1 MPIYSNSRISCFE
14 TCPLQY
20 KFAYIDRIER
30 DKEAIETFLGSR
42 FHETMELLYKDLKC
56 KIRTLKEL
64 TDYFDSQ
71 WDKEWAD
78 EIAITKKGR
87 TKEDYKNLG
96 KRFVEDYYKRY
107 HPFNQ
112 GRVLGLEKE
121 IFIDLKGDGKY
132 KLRGFIDRLVQL
144 EDGTYEIH
152 DYKTSGSIPS
162 QKDIDEDRQLAL
174 YQIAI
179 ENTWNDV
186 KHTRLVW
193 HYVAFDKEMSS
204 TRAKGQLEQLKK
216 DTANLIDQIEATK
229 EFLPVETGL
238 CNWCSYQNLCPKKKH
253 LYKVDHLPVNEY
265 LKDDGVK
272 LTNTFAKLIS
282 KKKECQGEIDKIDEE
297 IDKLKEAVIK
307 YAKKEGIEVIKGS
320 DNKLK
325 ISEKQKISSPPKGS
339 AERKELEQV
348 LRDINKWDEVSDL
361 DPYAIEKAINEA
373 KWDKKIVKKIKKF
386 LSIETKTS
394 VSLSKL
400 QDKEK

>member
-1 MPIYSNSRISCFE
+1 M
-14 TCPLQY
+14 
-20 KFAYIDRIER
+20 
-30 DKEAIETFLGSR
+30 
-42 FHETMELLYKDLKC
+42 
-56 KIRTLKEL
+56 
-64 TDYFDSQ
+64 
-71 WDKEWAD
+71 
-78 EIAITKKGR
+78 
-87 TKEDYKNLG
+87 
-96 KRFVEDYYKRY
+96 
-107 HPFNQ
+107 
-112 GRVLGLEKE
+112 LGLEKE
-121 IFIDLKGDGKY
+121 IFVDLKGDGKY

-162 QKDIDEDRQLAL
+162 QKYLDEDRQLAL

-204 TRAKGQLEQLKK
+204 QRTKGQLEELKK
-216 DTANLIDQIEATK
+216 NTVTLIDQIESTK
-229 EFLPVETGL
+229 EFLPTESGL
-238 CNWCSYQNLCPKKKH
+238 CDWCAYPDLCPRKKH
-253 LYKVDHLPVNEY
+253 LYKVDSLPVNEY

-272 LTNTFAKLIS
+272 LTNTFVKLVAD
-282 KKKECQGEIDKIDEE
+282 KKDYQKKIGSIDEE

-320 DNKLK
+320 DSKLK
-325 ISEKQKISSPPKGS
+325 IAEKQKISSPPKGS
-339 AERKELEQV
+339 PEREELTKI

-373 KWDKKIVKKIKKF
+373 RWDKKIVDKIKKF
-386 LSIETKTS
+386 LTVETKTL
-394 VSLSKL
+394 VTLSKI

>member
-1 MPIYSNSRISCFE
+1 MTIYSNSRLSCFE

-20 KFAYIDRIER
+20 KLAYIDRIDRE
-30 DKEAIETFLGSR
+30 KESIEAFLGSR
-42 FHETMELLYKDLKC
+42 FHETMELLYRDLKC
-56 KIRTLKEL
+56 KAHTLKEL

-71 WDKEWAD
+71 WDKEWSD
-78 EIAITKKGR
+78 EITIIKKGR
-87 TKEDYKNLG
+87 TKEDYRNLG
-96 KRFVEDYYKRY
+96 RRFVEDYYKRY
-107 HPFNQ
+107 QPFNQ

-152 DYKTSGSIPS
+152 DYKTSGSLPA
-162 QKDIDEDRQLAL
+162 QKYLDEDRQLAL

-186 KHTRLVW
+186 KNTRLVW

-204 TRAKGQLEQLKK
+204 QRTKGQLEELKK
-216 DTANLIDQIEATK
+216 GTAILIDLIEATK
-229 EFLPVETGL
+229 EFLPTESGL
-238 CNWCSYQNLCPKKKH
+238 CDWCAYPDLCPRKKH
-253 LYKVDHLPVNEY
+253 LYKVDSLPVNEY

-272 LTNTFAKLIS
+272 LTNTFAKLVAE
-282 KKKECQGEIDKIDEE
+282 KKDQQKKIDSIDEE

-325 ISEKQKISSPPKGS
+325 INEKQKVSSPPKGS
-339 AERKELEQV
+339 PERKELEKA
-348 LRDINKWDEVSDL
+348 LRDINKWDEVCDL
-361 DPYAIEKAINEA
+361 DPYALEKAISEA
-373 KWDKKIVKKIKKF
+373 KWDKKITDKIKKF
-386 LSIETKTS
+386 LLIEVKTS
-394 VSLSKL
+394 VTLSKL